1 MTSAILRVFYAVAGE
16 QAAKHLLEHMDFKEY
31 REVGQVMEAYDRCSS
46 FCLKVKELLL
56 AQRKKSGEVLCDK
69 ALALI
74 QENYADPD
82 LSVVNVSNEIG
93 VSPNYLSALI
103 KKTTGCT
110 FVELL
115 TRKRIEKARELLLCT
130 PKKVW
135 EITEECGYRDQHY
148 FSYCFKKATGIS
160 PNQCRKDAGIK

>member
-1 MTSAILRVFYAVAGE
+1 MDDLQAFLSSFSARIISGELSPAAADFLISQMTSAILRVFYAVAGE

-56 AQRKKSGEVLCDK
+56 EQRKKAAKSLRQG
-69 ALALI
+69 LALI

-93 VSPNYLSALI
+93 VSP
-103 KKTTGCT
+103 
-110 FVELL
+110 
-115 TRKRIEKARELLLCT
+115 
-130 PKKVW
+130 
-135 EITEECGYRDQHY
+135 IT
-148 FSYCFKKATGIS
+148 
-160 PNQCRKDAGIK
+160 

>member
-56 AQRKKSGEVLCDK
+56 EQRKKSGEVLCDK

-74 QENYADPD
+74 QENYARP
-82 LSVVNVSNEIG
+82 G
-93 VSPNYLSALI
+93 TSP
-103 KKTTGCT
+103 
-110 FVELL
+110 
-115 TRKRIEKARELLLCT
+115 
-130 PKKVW
+130 
-135 EITEECGYRDQHY
+135 
-148 FSYCFKKATGIS
+148 
-160 PNQCRKDAGIK
+160 